1 MSENY
6 KRMQAKL
13 PRKLL
18 PSKIDHNIVAV
29 KAVNNTN
36 TQLIPNKC

>member
-29 KAVNNTN
+29 EVVNNTN
-36 TQLIPNKC
+36 TQLFPIKC